1 MGRHLISSCLPLSRK
16 LMTFI
21 LPRKKRAILDFIKT
35 YVDKHGF
42 APTLTEIAEHFGVS
56 ALSTV
61 HEHMQYLEDMGFIK
75 RDGRN
80 VEIVDPR
87 SLEKENAGEA
97 YVEGASIQLPLVGL
111 ITAGYPIEA
120 IEDRTATLP
129 VPRELVKSANSYIL
143 KVKGDSMIESL
154 IADGDFVIVEKREYA
169 RDGDIVVALLED
181 GSATLKQY
189 FKEKNFIRLQPANKQ
204 YKPIKVKQ
212 VVIQGKVTGIIRKFT
227 V

>member
-1 MGRHLISSCLPLSRK
+1 MGESGHTLPHLSLAKSTC
-16 LMTFI
+16 MTYI
-21 LPRKKRAILDFIKT
+21 LPRKKRAILDFVKQ

-56 ALSTV
+56 ALSTI
-61 HEHMQYLEDMGFIK
+61 HEHMQYLEDMGFIR
-75 RDGRN
+75 RDGRH

-87 SLEKENAGEA
+87 SIDNGEP
-97 YVEGASIQLPLVGL
+97 YVEGASISLPLVGL
-111 ITAGYPIEA
+111 ITAGAPIEA
-120 IEDRTATLP
+120 VEDRTATLP

-154 IADGDFVIVEKREYA
+154 IADGDFVIVEKREFA
-169 RDGDIVVALLED
+169 RNGDIVVAMLED
-181 GSATLKQY
+181 GTATLKQY
-189 FKEKNFIRLQPANKQ
+189 FKEKNYIRLQPANKQ

-212 VVIQGKVTGIIRKFT
+212 VVIQGKVTGIIRKFS